1 MLKLLLHPNPK
12 CKKPKSA
19 IQLESTYISLTNKL
33 NLLYFTLSLFISLPL
48 SKCILQ
54 VQD

>member
-12 CKKPKSA
+12 YKKPKSA
-19 IQLESTYISLTNKL
+19 IQPEGTYISLTNKL
-33 NLLYFTLSLFISLPL
+33 NLLYFASSFFISLPL
-48 SKCILQ
+48 SKYILQ